1 MNFGYNLGTFLW
13 KCWSD
18 FDSKKAKADALLM
31 NAGSVKISYVGVNV
45 ALKDASK
52 DIEESKKNLVL

>member
-1 MNFGYNLGTFLW
+1 MY
-13 KCWSD
+13 
-18 FDSKKAKADALLM
+18 
-31 NAGSVKISYVGVNV
+31 AGSVKISNVGVNV